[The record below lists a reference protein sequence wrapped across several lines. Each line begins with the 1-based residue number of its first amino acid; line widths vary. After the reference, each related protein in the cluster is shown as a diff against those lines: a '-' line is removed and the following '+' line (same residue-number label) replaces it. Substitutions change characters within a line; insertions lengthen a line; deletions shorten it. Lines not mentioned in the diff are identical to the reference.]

1 MKKRGASLEILGVGT
16 TGYGEQLFAN
26 AFSAECHV
34 VETVAHARAA
44 AKYVP
49 GASFILDIGGQDMK
63 AIWLKDGI
71 ITNIVVNEACHGLAL
86 VILRPCLEAYLPAVA
101 GHLPQLLTHV
111 GSEGGEH
118 QQQGLHVAP
127 AGTVGIEVVD
137 QGHQGGN
144 GGIELHGL
152 DILRHLFDG
161 LVDSGLVGLG
171 VLLAGVLL
179 LGGQVPHPVQEALAT
194 TDGVVGPNRCLFK
207 VADEHDI
214 QAHGVRAVIPDHVV
228 GVDHVAQRLGHL
240 DRGTQGLIAVLFNEC
255 LLLLLG
261 LHIAH
266 IMGVLA
272 QDHAV
277 AGALA

>member
-1 MKKRGASLEILGVGT
+1 M
-16 TGYGEQLFAN
+16 
-26 AFSAECHV
+26 
-34 VETVAHARAA
+34 
-44 AKYVP
+44 
-49 GASFILDIGGQDMK
+49 
-63 AIWLKDGI
+63 
-71 ITNIVVNEACHGLAL
+71 
-86 VILRPCLEAYLPAVA
+86 
-101 GHLPQLLTHV
+101 
-111 GSEGGEH
+111 
-118 QQQGLHVAP
+118 
-127 AGTVGIEVVD
+127 GIEVVD

-179 LGGQVPHPVQEALAT
+179 LGGQVPHPVQEALAA

-277 AGALA
+277 AGALGIGFSTGDDPDVMEEVVPEPGVEQMEGGMLHAAVVPVHLSPVLQGLLGRQSLVVVGIHIPQEVPAGAGPLGHGVGLALGRAAAAGAGGVYPVGHLGDGGFAVVSGLVALHLGQEQG